1 MVATMNLVTVL
12 ADRRAATSCKD
23 PDTLHGILF
32 SLETEQQRVQHQT
45 IIDRMMPN
53 RTLIAKARA
62 GEVGRVPAFQGEKD
76 ARQVREF
83 PDGLFPLRWKR
94 DLISALLSADGI
106 DTTALG
112 VLLHDCGVTHQSTAE
127 AMYQL
132 RQDLKPFSVDTHSEL
147 IDRGRYRYRIVGRS
161 AWRMQK
167 IVSNG
172 WSV

>member
-1 MVATMNLVTVL
+1 MNLVTVL

-32 SLETEQQRVQHQT
+32 SLETKQQRAQHQT

-53 RTLIAKARA
+53 LTLIERARA
-62 GEVGRVPAFQGEKD
+62 GNVGRVPAFQGEKD

-94 DLISALLSADGI
+94 DLISTMLSAEGI
-106 DTTALG
+106 TTPDLSTM
-112 VLLHDCGVTHQSTAE
+112 LHECGATNMSTAE
-127 AMYQL
+127 AMRVIRTDL
-132 RQDLKPFSVDTHSEL
+132 RPFSVDVEAVSLEHGEFS
-147 IDRGRYRYRIVGRS
+147 YRIVGRS
-161 AWRMQK
+161 AWRMQN
-167 IVSNG
+167 IISNG

>member
-1 MVATMNLVTVL
+1 MSLSTVL

-32 SLETEQQRVQHQT
+32 SLETEAQRAAHQPV
-45 IIDRMMPN
+45 IDRMMPN

-106 DTTALG
+106 TTPG
-112 VLLHDCGVTHQSTAE
+112 LLAMLHECGAAHMSTAE
-127 AMYQL
+127 AMHVIRTDL
-132 RQDLKPFSVDTHSEL
+132 RPFSVEVEGIRLEHGEF
-147 IDRGRYRYRIVGRS
+147 RYRIIGRS

-167 IVSNG
+167 IIANG